1 MTLARTSRLGL
12 GSPMKRC
19 NKTGKAVRKAER
31 RPLGSVLSLL
41 IAEEREQSLNLSTKL
56 SSVCS
61 IRADC
66 LISQMGTLVYRPSS
80 TQNCLPAVLAEVT
93 EAV

>member
-1 MTLARTSRLGL
+1 MEEKAPTSPLYGEPFVTLARTSRLGL

-41 IAEEREQSLNLSTKL
+41 IAKERKQSLNL
-56 SSVCS
+56 
-61 IRADC
+61 
-66 LISQMGTLVYRPSS
+66 
-80 TQNCLPAVLAEVT
+80 
-93 EAV
+93 